1 MSRLGLYMKLSLE
14 RTESVTIERRSVLST
29 SRSTDAATVAVLS
42 TSFHI
47 KLQQVDA
54 GESKVVFFYSWSF
67 FSVRV
72 WVSYN

>member
-54 GESKVVFFYSWSF
+54 GEI
-67 FSVRV
+67 
-72 WVSYN
+72 

>member
-29 SRSTDAATVAVLS
+29 SRSTDATAVAVLS

-54 GESKVVFFYSWSF
+54 GEI
-67 FSVRV
+67 
-72 WVSYN
+72 